1 MRGDTR
7 IEGPVVFQRGEEIT
21 DHKST
26 AANNWRVIALGVVTT
41 FITFAALGALAWL
54 LAKSGIVPNLIRASG
69 GRRLLVITVLGLVVS
84 FAFGTWFAVRISR
97 VRSSVFVG
105 PADAMIVLVTSIA
118 VAFPFV
124 GRIADF
130 HSVAVA
136 LEIIDAPDVGT
147 QVSDTL
153 DQFVMA
159 ESEVG
164 DTAERDVVNSAW
176 DHVRATLW
184 YLVGLVVAL
193 VSAATLGVVLG
204 RRPKGAPGFGRLART
219 SAGIGLTCVAGGMAI
234 LTISLWPHIWA
245 VQNALFDFD
254 QSPDRRSKCP

>member
-7 IEGPVVFQRGEEIT
+7 IEGPVIFQRGEEFT
-21 DHKST
+21 AHKAAT
-26 AANNWRVIALGVVTT
+26 ANSWRVIAFGVVTT
-41 FITFAALGALAWL
+41 LISFAALGALAWL
-54 LAKSGIVPNLIRASG
+54 LTTSGIVPNLISTSG
-69 GRRLLVITVLGLVVS
+69 GRRLAVIAVLGLVIS
-84 FAFGTWFAVRISR
+84 FAFGTWFAVRMSR
-97 VRSSVFVG
+97 ARSSVLVG
-105 PADAMIVLVTSIA
+105 PAVAMIVLVTSIA

-164 DTAERDVVNSAW
+164 DTAERDVVNSA
-176 DHVRATLW
+176 
-184 YLVGLVVAL
+184 
-193 VSAATLGVVLG
+193 
-204 RRPKGAPGFGRLART
+204 
-219 SAGIGLTCVAGGMAI
+219 
-234 LTISLWPHIWA
+234 
-245 VQNALFDFD
+245 
-254 QSPDRRSKCP
+254 